1 MMQRSFYIVSALL
14 CFWLIGCQTIELPSN
29 AQITTGDRPYLDRVT
44 FTYKSNADFSK
55 RKVCVADN
63 IQNRS
68 VRLQDSSLMVGTRGI
83 TRQSIEPGGEF
94 FKLIDEKSETL
105 IATGVENFTL
115 RLLSSFAKFD
125 LKSASSNGSTT
136 LVFSNI
142 TWAQQSTGYLM
153 NDGFNPA
160 SALPGGPAAEIYETL
175 SKVSD
180 KIKSCEQQ

>member
-1 MMQRSFYIVSALL
+1 
-14 CFWLIGCQTIELPSN
+14 
-29 AQITTGDRPYLDRVT
+29 
-44 FTYKSNADFSK
+44 
-55 RKVCVADN
+55 
-63 IQNRS
+63 
-68 VRLQDSSLMVGTRGI
+68 MVGTRGI
-83 TRQSIEPGGEF
+83 TRQSVEPGGEF

-105 IATGVENFTL
+105 IATGVEAYTSM
-115 RLLSSFAKFD
+115 LLTRFAKFD
-125 LKSASSNGSTT
+125 VKSASSNGSTT

-175 SKVSD
+175 SRVSD

>member
-1 MMQRSFYIVSALL
+1 MSRWFYCALVV
-14 CFWLIGCQTIELPSN
+14 LIASGCQTIELPSN
-29 AQITTGDRPYLDRVT
+29 ASVTTGDRPYLDKAA
-44 FTYKSNADFSK
+44 FTYKSSADFSK
-55 RKVCVADN
+55 RKICVADN

-83 TRQSIEPGGEF
+83 TRQSVEPGGEF

-105 IATGVENFTL
+105 IATGVEAYTSMFLTRFT
-115 RLLSSFAKFD
+115 KFD
-125 LKSASSNGSTT
+125 LKSTSSNGSTM

-175 SKVSD
+175 SRVSD